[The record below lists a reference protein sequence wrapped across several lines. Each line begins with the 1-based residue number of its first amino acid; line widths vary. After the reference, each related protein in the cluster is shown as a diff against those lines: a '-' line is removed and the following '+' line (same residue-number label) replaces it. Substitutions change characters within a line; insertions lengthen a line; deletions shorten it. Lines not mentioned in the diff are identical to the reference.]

1 MIKLNCGYTIK
12 KDDQGRNV
20 KVNKVWIFIILIC
33 LVFFIHGE
41 CYKIYFSLFIG
52 LVGISASIICM
63 LSDFI
68 LQFLINQKIKK

>member
-12 KDDQGRNV
+12 KDYLGRIV
-20 KVNKVWIFIILIC
+20 KVNKVWFLIILIC

-41 CYKIYFSLFIG
+41 YYKIYISLFIG

-68 LQFLINQKIKK
+68 LQFVRNQRIKK